1 VLTSS
6 RGKLVER
13 FEGGDAKLYSDVWDL
28 TVRWARLDEA
38 ILGQVESVLIHAHVP
53 PFNSQQVSENRR
65 RSGPGDTCL
74 DLVVMNAGRNG
85 PLLPV
90 MAGAYLASWTDSSGR
105 SMAP

>member
-38 ILGQVESVLIHAHVP
+38 ILGQVESVLIHADVP
-53 PFNSQQVSENRR
+53 HSTRNRFR
-65 RSGPGDTCL
+65 RIGDAAAPGI
-74 DLVVMNAGRNG
+74 
-85 PLLPV
+85 
-90 MAGAYLASWTDSSGR
+90 LASTWS
-105 SMAP
+105 